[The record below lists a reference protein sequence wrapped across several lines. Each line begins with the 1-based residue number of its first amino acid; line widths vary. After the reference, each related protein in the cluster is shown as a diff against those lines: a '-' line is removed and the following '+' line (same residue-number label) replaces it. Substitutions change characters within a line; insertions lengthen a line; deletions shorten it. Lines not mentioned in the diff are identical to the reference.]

1 MHQSRAVKPI
11 DDALAEL
18 TEIYLEA
25 ARKDVGDLEA
35 LVARALDH
43 PDQWTDVGAEM
54 RRIVHNVKGQG
65 SSFGYPLM
73 TKIGESLSHLLKLVK
88 KPEDPVLKLVEA
100 HISALRLVLDQ
111 DIRDEAGA
119 HGQALLRR
127 FRDMVEQL
135 AAR

>member
-1 MHQSRAVKPI
+1 MHQSGAVKPI